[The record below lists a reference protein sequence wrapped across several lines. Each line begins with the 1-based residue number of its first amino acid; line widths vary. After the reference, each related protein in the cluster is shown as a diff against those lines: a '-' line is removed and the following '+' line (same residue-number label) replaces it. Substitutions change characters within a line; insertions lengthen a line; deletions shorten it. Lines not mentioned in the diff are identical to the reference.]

1 MKRTLD
7 QAMEALRNQVKTW
20 ANRVAQPEL
29 RVFVYPPEWEPLMLA
44 RLAELAEQCAQQGEP
59 VAVEDVGQGFLREL
73 EVRDGLIERL
83 TQLERADLLHDLG
96 WVGASYLKRT
106 IRQPLP
112 GREVCRILVNTGSL
126 GSFVSYS
133 AVANEVGAGGEPE
146 LPPTVLAFPGEADE
160 RSLNLLGLRADS
172 NYRVPRI

>member
-7 QAMEALRNQVKTW
+7 QAVEALRNQVRTW
-20 ANRVAQPEL
+20 ADGVAQPEL

-44 RLAELAEQCAQQGEP
+44 RLAEFAEQCAQEGEP

-83 TQLERADLLHDLG
+83 TELERADLLHDLG

-112 GREVCRILVNTGSL
+112 EVCRILVNTGSL

-133 AVANEVGAGGEPE
+133 AVANEVGAGGERE

>member
-1 MKRTLD
+1 
-7 QAMEALRNQVKTW
+7 MEALRNQVKTW
-20 ANRVAQPEL
+20 AKGVSQPEL
-29 RVFVYPPEWEPLMLA
+29 RVFVYPPEWEPLMIA
-44 RLAELAEQCAQQGEP
+44 RLADLAEQCAEDGEP
-59 VAVEDVGQGFLREL
+59 FALEDVGKGFLREL

-83 TQLERADLLHDLG
+83 AQLERADLLHDLG

-106 IRQPLP
+106 IRQSLP
-112 GREVCRILVNTGSL
+112 GGEVCRILVNTGSL

-133 AVANEVGAGGEPE
+133 AVANEVVAGGEPE
-146 LPPTVLAFPGEADE
+146 LPPTVIAFPGEADE